1 MGVKTSQVLTSEA
14 ITAGGLKMA
23 VRQPGSPGEVRAWGV
38 LAGCRRGCL
47 GVPGRCPGGGR
58 GLLPDPWAE
67 LNISGCLAIAEGH
80 QVKLSINRCL
90 VLGEDDAA
98 GLSTCGCL
106 ALVLQRRGFWVLF
119 SGKAD
124 INKMMKCS

>member
-1 MGVKTSQVLTSEA
+1 M
-14 ITAGGLKMA
+14 
-23 VRQPGSPGEVRAWGV
+23 

-47 GVPGRCPGGGR
+47 GVPGGVPGWREGSSSGSLGR
-58 GLLPDPWAE
+58 TEHQWVLTEDPWAK
-67 LNISGCLAIAEGH
+67 LNITGCLAIAEGH